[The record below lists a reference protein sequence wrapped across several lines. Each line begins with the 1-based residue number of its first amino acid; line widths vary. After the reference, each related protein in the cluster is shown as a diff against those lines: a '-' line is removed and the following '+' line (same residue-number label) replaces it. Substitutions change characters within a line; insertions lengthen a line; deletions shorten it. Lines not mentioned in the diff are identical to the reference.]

1 MEPSFCTIH
10 ENFGSGAAPA
20 WHELMLALHR
30 DRPSRAPSVPASLVA
45 RRVVFAPAIEPP
57 RDAWFVAGTELS
69 RVEILKRGAA
79 TARITSPANGAII
92 ALDPDIP
99 VANQLVLLQSRGGS
113 AQLAWY
119 LNGRRVGSSERVQSW
134 VPMPGAYR
142 LELRSVE
149 GRVRD
154 VVRFTV
160 RGAS

>member
-1 MEPSFCTIH
+1 MFDVS
-10 ENFGSGAAPA
+10 GVSGAAPA

-30 DRPSRAPSVPASLVA
+30 DRPSRAPNAPASLVA
-45 RRVVFAPAIEPP
+45 RRVAFSPAIEPA
-57 RDAWFVAGTELS
+57 RNAWFVPGTEVS
-69 RVEILKRGAA
+69 RIEILQRGAA

-99 VANQLVLLQSRGGS
+99 AANQRVLLQSRGGS

-119 LNGRRVGSSERVQSW
+119 LNGQRVGSSEQVRSW
-134 VPMPGAYR
+134 APAPGYYR
-142 LELRSVE
+142 LELRSTE

-154 VVRFTV
+154 AVRFTV